1 MRNRLIIAAALAGLL
16 SIFAA
21 AASNGSAAPAAKK
34 TVTVSVADDYF
45 APLAVKVKVGDR
57 VRYLWSASNTDSHNV
72 HLKKGPSGVNRRK
85 FRSAAGQTG
94 IDFAPRFKVA
104 GKYHFVCTL
113 HTEMQMDV
121 VVRKH

>member
-1 MRNRLIIAAALAGLL
+1 MRNRLIIAAAVAGLL
-16 SIFAA
+16 YILSA
-21 AASNGSAAPAAKK
+21 AASNGSTAPAAKK
-34 TVTVSVADDYF
+34 TATVSVADDYF
-45 APLAVKVKVGDR
+45 APVAVKIKTGDR

-94 IDFAPRFKVA
+94 IDFAPRFRVA

-113 HTEMQMDV
+113 HNEMQMDV